1 MKATKAG
8 EETEQMGR
16 SNRGKKMVFAT
27 LQNLNIKH
35 RRLRMVGVGGVETQH
50 SDFYNSHFPKFFTA

>member
-8 EETEQMGR
+8 EETEKMIR
-16 SNRGKKMVFAT
+16 CNRGKKMVFAT

-35 RRLRMVGVGGVETQH
+35 RKLRMVGVGGVETQH
-50 SDFYNSHFPKFFTA
+50 SDFVL